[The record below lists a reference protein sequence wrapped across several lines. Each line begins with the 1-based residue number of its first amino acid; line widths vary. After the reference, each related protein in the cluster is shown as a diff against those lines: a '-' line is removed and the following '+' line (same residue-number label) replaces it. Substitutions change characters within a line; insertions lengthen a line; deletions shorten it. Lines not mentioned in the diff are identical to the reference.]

1 MIDPVSNWSRIDHAS
16 CLHDLALKCHFSLQ
30 ASAIA
35 IILLYWEA
43 EKMDSRKSAR
53 NLAESLHS
61 LLGIKANLTSN
72 WVKSVC
78 DIIKTL
84 PTEKSVDVQPT
95 NSDINDDD
103 RSAISKTKDELT
115 VLTNHINQLNIK
127 RRQILNEFL
136 DLKGNIRVFC
146 RIRPITSGENSGHLR
161 PVVASDSNKVVL
173 KLMDSKSKSYTFD
186 KVLHPDSSQDEVFT
200 EVEPIIKSVLDGYN
214 ACIFAYGQTGT
225 GKPLSHGENQLT
237 LHSTHLGVSEEGD
250 GDTPGI
256 VPRAMEALFKQAVDS
271 DHAFLISFS
280 MLEIYMGNLKD
291 LLVPKPT
298 KATDP
303 MPPCLSIQT
312 DPTGGVEIDNLVAI
326 KVNDC
331 NQALRLYRLGC
342 RFRST
347 ASTNSN
353 LTSSRSH
360 CMIRVAITCFNAPER
375 RNETSKIWLV
385 DLGGSERVLKT
396 KAWGKRLNEGKAINL
411 SLSALGDVISALHRK
426 KHHIPYRNSKLTQ
439 VLKDSLGGDSKTIM
453 LVHVSPKE
461 EDLCET
467 ICSLNFATRVKG
479 VHLGNEDTLEA
490 KEKKEVA
497 MANLQQKMKHIE
509 DEWLLGQVHHLR
521 SKWRHTIRTYG
532 EPLKKSRIVDITVNP
547 LSKLPRFTR
556 PTICSQR
563 KSGAWYQTSEGRDD
577 TVLARRR
584 KPTFHRAESVSFPVK
599 DHSENNSDHSFS
611 RSSCLAGLNMK
622 DNTDDAT
629 EYSQDTTESD
639 FKFKGLQ
646 EHERASRNMI
656 SRKAGIIHIQKNRS
670 RQMNKINR
678 VKFSKIDSWLHLQKS
693 ESALSGCTQRKKQ
706 VLAVPI
712 PEKKHKSK
720 VESKSDNF
728 LDENVHDYAFAKQ
741 IVNHDKINTFAT
753 TGAVGKPVSEAV
765 MENPPKMLKDLFNE
779 DSRSDV
785 TFSLQT
791 TGGKTMVQK
800 LQLSVADVLTGNSE
814 YNTFSQR
821 DGCFPSLE
829 ECEDGNRVND
839 LSITKADRRNIQ
851 CSDYFLLKISERSEF
866 CPSELSTT
874 SVCTKRDSGI
884 SFAIENHES
893 LVVTFRKPEGKL
905 HNTGTCH
912 VVKQKIEILC
922 SSALLGLGLYDLG
935 FDHNFFYG
943 LMLVPACQDA
953 DYAPTLIDA
962 AMQALQAQDH
972 HEYYKQQ
979 EETPI

>member
-1 MIDPVSNWSRIDHAS
+1 
-16 CLHDLALKCHFSLQ
+16 
-30 ASAIA
+30 
-35 IILLYWEA
+35 
-43 EKMDSRKSAR
+43 MDSRKSVR

-84 PTEKSVDVQPT
+84 PTEKSVDVQPAS
-95 NSDINDDD
+95 SDINDDD
-103 RSAISKTKDELT
+103 RSAISKIKDELT
-115 VLTNHINQLNIK
+115 VLTNHINQLSIK

-146 RIRPITSGENSGHLR
+146 RIRPITFGENSGHLR

-186 KVLHPDSSQDEVFT
+186 K
-200 EVEPIIKSVLDGYN
+200 
-214 ACIFAYGQTGT
+214 
-225 GKPLSHGENQLT
+225 
-237 LHSTHLGVSEEGD
+237 EGD

-312 DPTGGVEIDNLVAI
+312 DPAGGVEIDNLVAI

-375 RNETSKIWLV
+375 RNETSKIW
-385 DLGGSERVLKT
+385 
-396 KAWGKRLNEGKAINL
+396 
-411 SLSALGDVISALHRK
+411 
-426 KHHIPYRNSKLTQ
+426 NSKLTQ

-509 DEWLLGQVHHLR
+509 DEWLLVKSDIEILNKKLENLTGTGTSSEEQMEAYH
-521 SKWRHTIRTYG
+521 SSME

-577 TVLARRR
+577 TVLAGRR

-656 SRKAGIIHIQKNRS
+656 SRKAGFIHIQKNRN

-720 VESKSDNF
+720 VESKSDNV

-800 LQLSVADVLTGNSE
+800 LQLSVADVLIGNSE

-839 LSITKADRRNIQ
+839 LSITKAPEGNIQ

-866 CPSELSTT
+866 CPSELYTT

-884 SFAIENHES
+884 SFAMLDLESSCQQAPTDSKMEDSERQGFYSFLSLAKETRHGLLHLNSALFMNSENHES

-922 SSALLGLGLYDLG
+922 STPADGGLCICVLQR
-935 FDHNFFYG
+935 HTS
-943 LMLVPACQDA
+943 LMRNEMSKPFRSLREF
-953 DYAPTLIDA
+953 L
-962 AMQALQAQDH
+962 AQLFNM
-972 HEYYKQQ
+972 
-979 EETPI
+979 

>member
-1 MIDPVSNWSRIDHAS
+1 
-16 CLHDLALKCHFSLQ
+16 
-30 ASAIA
+30 
-35 IILLYWEA
+35 
-43 EKMDSRKSAR
+43 
-53 NLAESLHS
+53 
-61 LLGIKANLTSN
+61 
-72 WVKSVC
+72 
-78 DIIKTL
+78 
-84 PTEKSVDVQPT
+84 
-95 NSDINDDD
+95 
-103 RSAISKTKDELT
+103 
-115 VLTNHINQLNIK
+115 
-127 RRQILNEFL
+127 
-136 DLKGNIRVFC
+136 
-146 RIRPITSGENSGHLR
+146 
-161 PVVASDSNKVVL
+161 
-173 KLMDSKSKSYTFD
+173 
-186 KVLHPDSSQDEVFT
+186 
-200 EVEPIIKSVLDGYN
+200 
-214 ACIFAYGQTGT
+214 
-225 GKPLSHGENQLT
+225 
-237 LHSTHLGVSEEGD
+237 
-250 GDTPGI
+250 
-256 VPRAMEALFKQAVDS
+256 MEAYHS
-271 DHAFLISFS
+271 S
-280 MLEIYMGNLKD
+280 ME
-291 LLVPKPT
+291 
-298 KATDP
+298 
-303 MPPCLSIQT
+303 
-312 DPTGGVEIDNLVAI
+312 
-326 KVNDC
+326 
-331 NQALRLYRLGC
+331 
-342 RFRST
+342 
-347 ASTNSN
+347 
-353 LTSSRSH
+353 
-360 CMIRVAITCFNAPER
+360 
-375 RNETSKIWLV
+375 
-385 DLGGSERVLKT
+385 
-396 KAWGKRLNEGKAINL
+396 
-411 SLSALGDVISALHRK
+411 
-426 KHHIPYRNSKLTQ
+426 
-439 VLKDSLGGDSKTIM
+439 
-453 LVHVSPKE
+453 
-461 EDLCET
+461 
-467 ICSLNFATRVKG
+467 
-479 VHLGNEDTLEA
+479 
-490 KEKKEVA
+490 
-497 MANLQQKMKHIE
+497 
-509 DEWLLGQVHHLR
+509 
-521 SKWRHTIRTYG
+521 

-563 KSGAWYQTSEGRDD
+563 KSGAWYQTSEGIDD
-577 TVLARRR
+577 TVLAGRR

-720 VESKSDNF
+720 VESKSDNV

-800 LQLSVADVLTGNSE
+800 LQLSVADVLIGNSE

-839 LSITKADRRNIQ
+839 LSITKAPEGNIQ
-851 CSDYFLLKISERSEF
+851 CSDYFLLKINLESCCQQAPTDSKMEDSERQGFYSF
-866 CPSELSTT
+866 LSLAKETRHGLLHLN
-874 SVCTKRDSGI
+874 SALFMNS
-884 SFAIENHES
+884 ENHES

-943 LMLVPACQDA
+943 LML
-953 DYAPTLIDA
+953 
-962 AMQALQAQDH
+962 
-972 HEYYKQQ
+972 
-979 EETPI
+979 

>member
-1 MIDPVSNWSRIDHAS
+1 
-16 CLHDLALKCHFSLQ
+16 
-30 ASAIA
+30 
-35 IILLYWEA
+35 
-43 EKMDSRKSAR
+43 MDSRKSVR

-84 PTEKSVDVQPT
+84 PSEKSVEMQPT
-95 NSDINDDD
+95 NTDINEDDEDDD
-103 RSAISKTKDELT
+103 DCSAISKIKDERT

-136 DLKGNIRVFC
+136 ELKGNIRVFC
-146 RIRPITSGENSGHLR
+146 RIRPITSGEICGHLR

-173 KLMDSKSKSYTFD
+173 KLMDSKSKNYNFD
-186 KVLHPDSSQDEVFT
+186 KVFHPGSSQDEVFT
-200 EVEPIIKSVLDGYN
+200 EVDPIIKSVLDGYN

-225 GKPLSHGENQLT
+225 GKT
-237 LHSTHLGVSEEGD
+237 FTMEGD
-250 GDTPGI
+250 EDAPGI

-271 DHAFLISFS
+271 NHAFLISFS

-326 KVNDC
+326 KVNDF

-375 RNETSKIWLV
+375 RRETNKIWLV

-411 SLSALGDVISALHRK
+411 SLSALGNVISALQRK
-426 KHHIPYRNSKLTQ
+426 RHHIPYRNSKLTQ
-439 VLKDSLGGDSKTIM
+439 VLKDSLGNDSKTIM

-479 VHLGNEDTLEA
+479 VHLGNEGTIEA

-497 MANLQQKMKHIE
+497 MAYLQQKMKHIE
-509 DEWLLGQVHHLR
+509 DEWLLAR
-521 SKWRHTIRTYG
+521 SDIEILNKKLENLTGTSTSSEEQMEAYHSSIE
-532 EPLKKSRIVDITVNP
+532 EPLTKSRMVDITASP
-547 LSKLPRFTR
+547 LSKLPRFMR
-556 PTICSQR
+556 PTICSRR
-563 KSGAWYQTSEGRDD
+563 KSGTRYQTSEGRDG

-584 KPTFHRAESVSFPVK
+584 RPTFHRAESVSFPVK

-611 RSSCLAGLNMK
+611 RYSCLAGLNMK
-622 DNTDDAT
+622 DSTDDAT
-629 EYSQDTTESD
+629 EYSQDTTETG
-639 FKFKGLQ
+639 FKFNGFHEQ
-646 EHERASRNMI
+646 ERAPRNLI
-656 SRKAGIIHIQKNRS
+656 SQKAGISHIQKNSS
-670 RQMNKINR
+670 RQMNKINC

-693 ESALSGCTQRKKQ
+693 ESTLSGCTQRKKR

-712 PEKKHKSK
+712 PEKKHKST
-720 VESKSDNF
+720 VESKADNF
-728 LDENVHDYAFAKQ
+728 FDENVHDYAYAKQ
-741 IVNHDKINTFAT
+741 VVNHDKINDLAT
-753 TGAVGKPVSEAV
+753 TGAVGKLISEAV
-765 MENPPKMLKDLFNE
+765 MENPLKMLKDLFNE

-785 TFSLQT
+785 TSLLQP
-791 TGGKTMVQK
+791 TGGETMVQK
-800 LQLSVADVLTGNSE
+800 LQLSVGDVLAGDSE
-814 YNTFSQR
+814 YDTFSPQ

-839 LSITKADRRNIQ
+839 MSTTKAPEGKIQ
-851 CSDYFLLKISERSEF
+851 CSDYFLLKISGRSEC
-866 CPSELSTT
+866 CPSELYTT
-874 SVCTKRDSGI
+874 SVCSIRDSGV
-884 SFAIENHES
+884 SFAMLELESCCQQAPTESNMEDSERQGFYSFQSLAKETRHGLLQLNSALFMNSENHEN
-893 LVVTFRKPEGKL
+893 LAVTFGKPEGKL
-905 HNTGTCH
+905 QNTGICH
-912 VVKQKIEILC
+912 LVKQKIEILC

-935 FDHNFFYG
+935 FDHDFFYG
-943 LMLVPACQDA
+943 LML
-953 DYAPTLIDA
+953 
-962 AMQALQAQDH
+962 
-972 HEYYKQQ
+972 
-979 EETPI
+979 

>member
-1 MIDPVSNWSRIDHAS
+1 
-16 CLHDLALKCHFSLQ
+16 
-30 ASAIA
+30 
-35 IILLYWEA
+35 
-43 EKMDSRKSAR
+43 MDSRKSVR
-53 NLAESLHS
+53 NLAGSLHS

-84 PTEKSVDVQPT
+84 PTEKSVDVQPAS
-95 NSDINDDD
+95 SDINDDD
-103 RSAISKTKDELT
+103 RSAISKIKDELT
-115 VLTNHINQLNIK
+115 VLTNHINQLSIK

-146 RIRPITSGENSGHLR
+146 RIRPITFGENSGHLR

-225 GKPLSHGENQLT
+225 GKT
-237 LHSTHLGVSEEGD
+237 FTMEGD

-312 DPTGGVEIDNLVAI
+312 DPAGGVEIDNLVAI

-467 ICSLNFATRVKG
+467 ICSLNFATRVKD

-509 DEWLLGQVHHLR
+509 DEWLLVKSDIEILNKKLENLTGTGTSSEEQMEAYH
-521 SKWRHTIRTYG
+521 SSME

-577 TVLARRR
+577 TVLAGRR

-720 VESKSDNF
+720 VESKSDNV

-800 LQLSVADVLTGNSE
+800 LQLSVADVLIGNSE

-839 LSITKADRRNIQ
+839 LSITKAPEGNIQ

-866 CPSELSTT
+866 CPSEFYTT

-884 SFAIENHES
+884 SFAMLDLESCCQQAPTDSKMEDSERQGFYSFLSLAKETRHGLLHLNSALFMNSENHES

-943 LMLVPACQDA
+943 LML
-953 DYAPTLIDA
+953 
-962 AMQALQAQDH
+962 
-972 HEYYKQQ
+972 
-979 EETPI
+979 

>member
-1 MIDPVSNWSRIDHAS
+1 MKQRDHI
-16 CLHDLALKCHFSLQ
+16 FSTDQ
-30 ASAIA
+30 
-35 IILLYWEA
+35 YWEA

-225 GKPLSHGENQLT
+225 GKT
-237 LHSTHLGVSEEGD
+237 FTMEGD

-509 DEWLLGQVHHLR
+509 DEWLLVKSDIEILNKKLENLTGTGTSSEEQMEAYH
-521 SKWRHTIRTYG
+521 SSME

-646 EHERASRNMI
+646 ERERASRNMI

-693 ESALSGCTQRKKQ
+693 ESALSGCTHRKKQ

-814 YNTFSQR
+814 YSTFSQR

-839 LSITKADRRNIQ
+839 LSITKAPEGSIQ

-866 CPSELSTT
+866 CPSELYTT

-884 SFAIENHES
+884 SFAMLDLESCCQQAPTDSKMEDSERQGFYSFLSLAKETRHGLLHLNSALFMNSENHES
-893 LVVTFRKPEGKL
+893 LVVTFHKPEGKL
-905 HNTGTCH
+905 HNTG
-912 VVKQKIEILC
+912 EN
-922 SSALLGLGLYDLG
+922 
-935 FDHNFFYG
+935 FD
-943 LMLVPACQDA
+943 V
-953 DYAPTLIDA
+953 
-962 AMQALQAQDH
+962 
-972 HEYYKQQ
+972 
-979 EETPI
+979 

>member
-1 MIDPVSNWSRIDHAS
+1 
-16 CLHDLALKCHFSLQ
+16 
-30 ASAIA
+30 
-35 IILLYWEA
+35 
-43 EKMDSRKSAR
+43 MDSRKSVR
-53 NLAESLHS
+53 NLAGSLHS

-84 PTEKSVDVQPT
+84 PTEKSVDVQPAS
-95 NSDINDDD
+95 SDINDDD
-103 RSAISKTKDELT
+103 RSAISKIKDELT
-115 VLTNHINQLNIK
+115 VLTNHINQLSIK

-146 RIRPITSGENSGHLR
+146 RIRPITFGENSGHLR

-225 GKPLSHGENQLT
+225 GKT
-237 LHSTHLGVSEEGD
+237 FTMEGD

-312 DPTGGVEIDNLVAI
+312 DPAGGVEIDNLVAI

-509 DEWLLGQVHHLR
+509 DEWLLVKSDIEILNKKLENLTGTGTSSEEQMEAYH
-521 SKWRHTIRTYG
+521 SSME

-577 TVLARRR
+577 TVLAGRR

-720 VESKSDNF
+720 VESKSDNV

-800 LQLSVADVLTGNSE
+800 LQLSVADVLIGNSE

-839 LSITKADRRNIQ
+839 LSITKAPEGNIQ

-866 CPSELSTT
+866 CPSEFYTT

-884 SFAIENHES
+884 SFAMLDLESCCQQAPTDSKMEDSERQGFYSFLSLAKETRHGLLHLNSALFMNSENHES

-943 LMLVPACQDA
+943 LML
-953 DYAPTLIDA
+953 
-962 AMQALQAQDH
+962 
-972 HEYYKQQ
+972 
-979 EETPI
+979 

>member
-1 MIDPVSNWSRIDHAS
+1 
-16 CLHDLALKCHFSLQ
+16 
-30 ASAIA
+30 
-35 IILLYWEA
+35 
-43 EKMDSRKSAR
+43 MDSRKSVR

-78 DIIKTL
+78 DIIRTL
-84 PTEKSVDVQPT
+84 PTEKSVDVQPAS
-95 NSDINDDD
+95 SDINDDD
-103 RSAISKTKDELT
+103 RSAISKIKDELN
-115 VLTNHINQLNIK
+115 VLTNHINQLSIK

-146 RIRPITSGENSGHLR
+146 RIRPITFGENSGHLR

-200 EVEPIIKSVLDGYN
+200 E
-214 ACIFAYGQTGT
+214 
-225 GKPLSHGENQLT
+225 LT

-312 DPTGGVEIDNLVAI
+312 DPAGGVEIDNLVAI

-479 VHLGNEDTLEA
+479 VHLGNDDTLEA

-509 DEWLLGQVHHLR
+509 DEWLLVKSDIEILNKKLENLTGTGTSSEEQMEAYH
-521 SKWRHTIRTYG
+521 SSME

-577 TVLARRR
+577 TVLAGRR

-720 VESKSDNF
+720 VESKSDNV

-839 LSITKADRRNIQ
+839 LSITKAPEGNIQ

-866 CPSELSTT
+866 CPSELYTT

-884 SFAIENHES
+884 SFAMLDLESCCQQAPTDSKMEDSERQGFYSFLSLAKETRHGLLHLNSALFMNSENHES

-922 SSALLGLGLYDLG
+922 STPADGGLCICVLQR
-935 FDHNFFYG
+935 HTS
-943 LMLVPACQDA
+943 LMRNEMSKPFRSLREF
-953 DYAPTLIDA
+953 L
-962 AMQALQAQDH
+962 AQLFNM
-972 HEYYKQQ
+972 
-979 EETPI
+979 

>member
-1 MIDPVSNWSRIDHAS
+1 
-16 CLHDLALKCHFSLQ
+16 
-30 ASAIA
+30 
-35 IILLYWEA
+35 
-43 EKMDSRKSAR
+43 MDSRKSAR

-103 RSAISKTKDELT
+103 RSAISKIKDELT

-146 RIRPITSGENSGHLR
+146 RIRPITFGENSGHLR

-200 EVEPIIKSVLDGYN
+200 EAEPIIKSVLDGYN

-225 GKPLSHGENQLT
+225 GKT
-237 LHSTHLGVSEEGD
+237 FTMEGD

-360 CMIRVAITCFNAPER
+360 CMIRVAMTCFNAPER

-479 VHLGNEDTLEA
+479 VHLGKEDTLKA

-509 DEWLLGQVHHLR
+509 DEWLLVKSDIEILNKKLENLTGTGTSSEEQMEAYH
-521 SKWRHTIRTYG
+521 SSME

-584 KPTFHRAESVSFPVK
+584 KPTFHRAESVNFPVK

-611 RSSCLAGLNMK
+611 RSSCLAGLYMK

-706 VLAVPI
+706 VLVVPI
-712 PEKKHKSK
+712 PEKKHKCK
-720 VESKSDNF
+720 IESKSDNF

-741 IVNHDKINTFAT
+741 IVNHDKMNTFAT

-791 TGGKTMVQK
+791 TGGKTMVQN

-814 YNTFSQR
+814 YNSFSQR

-839 LSITKADRRNIQ
+839 LSITKAPEGNIQ

-866 CPSELSTT
+866 CPSELYTT

-884 SFAIENHES
+884 SFAMLELESCCQQAPTDSKMEDSERQGFYSFLSLAKETRHGLLQLNSALFMNSENHES

-905 HNTGTCH
+905 HTTGTCH

-943 LMLVPACQDA
+943 LML
-953 DYAPTLIDA
+953 
-962 AMQALQAQDH
+962 
-972 HEYYKQQ
+972 
-979 EETPI
+979 

>member
-1 MIDPVSNWSRIDHAS
+1 
-16 CLHDLALKCHFSLQ
+16 
-30 ASAIA
+30 
-35 IILLYWEA
+35 
-43 EKMDSRKSAR
+43 MDSRKSVR
-53 NLAESLHS
+53 NLAGSLHS

-84 PTEKSVDVQPT
+84 PTEKSVDVQPAS
-95 NSDINDDD
+95 SDINDDD
-103 RSAISKTKDELT
+103 RSAISKIKDELT
-115 VLTNHINQLNIK
+115 VLTNHINQLSIK

-146 RIRPITSGENSGHLR
+146 RIRPITFGENSGHLR

-225 GKPLSHGENQLT
+225 GKT
-237 LHSTHLGVSEEGD
+237 FTMEGD

-312 DPTGGVEIDNLVAI
+312 DPAGGVEIDNLVAI

-509 DEWLLGQVHHLR
+509 DEWLLVKSDIEILNKKLENLTGTGHHLR
-521 SKWRHTIRTYG
+521 K
-532 EPLKKSRIVDITVNP
+532 PLKKSRIVDITVNP

-577 TVLARRR
+577 TVLAGRR

-720 VESKSDNF
+720 VESKSDNV

-800 LQLSVADVLTGNSE
+800 LQLSVADVLIGNSE

-839 LSITKADRRNIQ
+839 LSITKHQKETYNVQ
-851 CSDYFLLKISERSEF
+851 TIS
-866 CPSELSTT
+866 C
-874 SVCTKRDSGI
+874 
-884 SFAIENHES
+884 
-893 LVVTFRKPEGKL
+893 
-905 HNTGTCH
+905 
-912 VVKQKIEILC
+912 
-922 SSALLGLGLYDLG
+922 
-935 FDHNFFYG
+935 
-943 LMLVPACQDA
+943 
-953 DYAPTLIDA
+953 
-962 AMQALQAQDH
+962 
-972 HEYYKQQ
+972 
-979 EETPI
+979 

>member
-1 MIDPVSNWSRIDHAS
+1 MKQRHHI
-16 CLHDLALKCHFSLQ
+16 FSTDQ
-30 ASAIA
+30 
-35 IILLYWEA
+35 YWEA

-225 GKPLSHGENQLT
+225 GKT
-237 LHSTHLGVSEEGD
+237 FTMEGD

-509 DEWLLGQVHHLR
+509 DEWLLVKSDIEILNKKLENLTGTGTSSEEQMEAYH
-521 SKWRHTIRTYG
+521 SSME

-839 LSITKADRRNIQ
+839 LSITKAPEGNIQ

-884 SFAIENHES
+884 SFAMLDLESCCQQAPTDSKMEDSERQGFYSFLSLAKETRHGLLHLNSALFMNSENHES

-943 LMLVPACQDA
+943 LML
-953 DYAPTLIDA
+953 
-962 AMQALQAQDH
+962 
-972 HEYYKQQ
+972 
-979 EETPI
+979 

>member
-1 MIDPVSNWSRIDHAS
+1 
-16 CLHDLALKCHFSLQ
+16 
-30 ASAIA
+30 
-35 IILLYWEA
+35 
-43 EKMDSRKSAR
+43 
-53 NLAESLHS
+53 
-61 LLGIKANLTSN
+61 
-72 WVKSVC
+72 
-78 DIIKTL
+78 
-84 PTEKSVDVQPT
+84 
-95 NSDINDDD
+95 
-103 RSAISKTKDELT
+103 
-115 VLTNHINQLNIK
+115 
-127 RRQILNEFL
+127 
-136 DLKGNIRVFC
+136 
-146 RIRPITSGENSGHLR
+146 
-161 PVVASDSNKVVL
+161 
-173 KLMDSKSKSYTFD
+173 MDSKSKSYTFD

-225 GKPLSHGENQLT
+225 GKT
-237 LHSTHLGVSEEGD
+237 FTMEGD

-312 DPTGGVEIDNLVAI
+312 DPAGGVEIDNLVAI

-467 ICSLNFATRVKG
+467 ICSLNFATRVKD

-509 DEWLLGQVHHLR
+509 DEWLLVKSDIEILNKKLENLTGTGTSSEEQMEAYH
-521 SKWRHTIRTYG
+521 SSME

-577 TVLARRR
+577 TVLAGRR

-720 VESKSDNF
+720 VESKSDNV

-800 LQLSVADVLTGNSE
+800 LQLSVADVLIGNSE

-839 LSITKADRRNIQ
+839 LSITKAPEGNIQ

-866 CPSELSTT
+866 CPSEFYTT

-884 SFAIENHES
+884 SFAMLDLESCCQQAPTDSKMEDSERQGFYSFLSLAKETRHGLLHLNSALFMNSENHES

-943 LMLVPACQDA
+943 LML
-953 DYAPTLIDA
+953 
-962 AMQALQAQDH
+962 
-972 HEYYKQQ
+972 
-979 EETPI
+979 